1 MADLKRKKLAKKA
14 ESNTTISR
22 KSGRDEPEIVKE
34 GTPLDH
40 SSKHNLHSNATV
52 VGMNKG
58 ITKNMDN
65 YESLRVDVW
74 LSDAVQEGETVEEA
88 FNRVESILDETL
100 EKAVSNTIGE

>member
-14 ESNTTISR
+14 EENTSIS
-22 KSGRDEPEIVKE
+22 KKVGRDEPEIIKS

-40 SSKHNLHSNATV
+40 SNKHLNNSTT

-58 ITKNMDN
+58 VTKNMDN

-74 LSDAVQEGETVEEA
+74 LSDTVNEGETVEEA
-88 FNRVESILDETL
+88 FERVESVIDETL
-100 EKAVSNTIGE
+100 EKAILNTVGE